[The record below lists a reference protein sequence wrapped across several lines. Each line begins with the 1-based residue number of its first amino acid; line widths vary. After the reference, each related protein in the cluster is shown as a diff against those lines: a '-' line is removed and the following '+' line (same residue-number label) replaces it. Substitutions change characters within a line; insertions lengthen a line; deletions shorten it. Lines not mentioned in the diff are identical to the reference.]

1 LAVILILYA
10 LLFLSVLFNVLLLFR
25 IKYLRDDIIEIRRSV
40 ELSQEE
46 LEQLKSRLMRI
57 KEEMSGY

>member
-1 LAVILILYA
+1 MVIIILYI

-25 IKYLRDDIIEIRRSV
+25 IKYLRDDILEIRRSV

>member
-1 LAVILILYA
+1 LVIIILYI

-25 IKYLRDDIIEIRRSV
+25 IKYLRDDILEIRRSV

>member
-1 LAVILILYA
+1 MVILILYL
-10 LLFLSVLFNVLLLFR
+10 LLFFSVLFNVLLLFR

-40 ELSQEE
+40 ELSHEE

-57 KEEMSGY
+57 KEEMSSY

>member
-1 LAVILILYA
+1 MVILILYL
-10 LLFLSVLFNVLLLFR
+10 LLFFSVLFNVLLLFR

-40 ELSQEE
+40 ELSHEE

>member
-1 LAVILILYA
+1 MAVILILYA